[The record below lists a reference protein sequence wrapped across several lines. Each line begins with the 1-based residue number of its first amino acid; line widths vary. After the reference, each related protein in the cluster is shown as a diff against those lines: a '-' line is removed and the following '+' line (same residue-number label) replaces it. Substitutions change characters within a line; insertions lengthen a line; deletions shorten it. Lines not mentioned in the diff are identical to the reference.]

1 MVVIGRFTIYN
12 KFGSLESVNDSL
24 GTRDWPVRLGFD
36 LTYPNIMAK
45 PKVIIGQVTSLSD
58 LSLLR
63 LRYVRLTFRTRE

>member
-24 GTRDWPVRLGFD
+24 GTRDWPVRLGLD
-36 LTYPNIMAK
+36 LTYANIMDK
-45 PKVIIGQVTSLSD
+45 SKVIISQVISLSD